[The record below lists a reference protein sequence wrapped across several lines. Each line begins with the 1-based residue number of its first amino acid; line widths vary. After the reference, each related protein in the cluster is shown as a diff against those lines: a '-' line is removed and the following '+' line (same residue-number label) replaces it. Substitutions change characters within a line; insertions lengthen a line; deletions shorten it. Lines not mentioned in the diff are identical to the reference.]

1 MGLQRIRQD
10 WVTFTASTF
19 NKCLSWFS
27 RPGKFE
33 KFSLTVHI
41 GDRSRDGREGGE
53 TEGSLMGQVQ
63 PCYIQLQRT
72 NACVWSSLSV
82 NPPSP
87 VFNSASQKAIEHNHA
102 VYFYGV
108 TAMYWLVWYLT
119 LFLFSPE
126 AEGFLWQIID
136 SLAWNLNQEAP
147 LVNPVH
153 SWHLV
158 SPLSR
163 W

>member
-1 MGLQRIRQD
+1 MGSQRIRQD

-108 TAMYWLVWYLT
+108 TAMYWLGVVSDIVLIFTRSWRIPVANYWLT
-119 LFLFSPE
+119 GMELKPGGP
-126 AEGFLWQIID
+126 AC
-136 SLAWNLNQEAP
+136 
-147 LVNPVH
+147 
-153 SWHLV
+153 
-158 SPLSR
+158 
-163 W
+163 